1 MMARDLNELADKASY
16 RADSTLLRL
25 SDDDFERGVAAIRDA
40 ARMGGDPVM
49 LGIDLFV
56 FARGP

>member
-1 MMARDLNELADKASY
+1 MMARDLNELAEKASY

-25 SDDDFERGVAAIRDA
+25 SDDDFERGVASIRHA
-40 ARMGGDPVM
+40 ARRDGDPVR

-56 FARGP
+56 FARGA